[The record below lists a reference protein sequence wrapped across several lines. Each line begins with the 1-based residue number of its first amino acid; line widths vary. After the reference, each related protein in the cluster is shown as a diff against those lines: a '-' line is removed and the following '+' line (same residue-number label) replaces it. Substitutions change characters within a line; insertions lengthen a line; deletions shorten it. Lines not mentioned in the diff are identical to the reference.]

1 MPDAFTQKSF
11 DLLKQLA
18 ANNNRAWFNAHKE
31 QIEDCLQLPFAELLD
46 AASRKLARKK
56 IGLSGGPET
65 MFRMNRDVR
74 FSADKSPYKAQVSGM
89 LTPSG
94 AKDPHGGVL
103 YAQATADGGMIA
115 CGHYQLSAA
124 DLGPIRDRIVKEP
137 AAFGKVLKSLEKGG
151 LSLSE
156 EDALK
161 TMPRGFQE
169 QADHPLAKYLKL
181 KSLIVSEDV
190 PKSAW
195 LDGGVVDRMVKIGVA
210 CAPLLAFRLE
220 A

>member
-1 MPDAFTQKSF
+1 MSEAFTQKSF

-18 ANNNRAWFNAHKE
+18 ANNNREWFNDHKE
-31 QIEDCLQLPFAELLD
+31 EVEDRLQLPFAELLD
-46 AASRKLARKK
+46 AASRRLAKKK

-74 FSADKSPYKAQVSGM
+74 FSADKAPYKAQVSGM

-94 AKDPHGGVL
+94 SKELHGGVL
-103 YAQATADGGMIA
+103 YAQITADGGMIA
-115 CGHYQLSAA
+115 CGHYQLSAT

-137 AAFGKVLKSLEKGG
+137 AEFKKVLKSLEKAG

-161 TMPRGFQE
+161 TMPRGFTDR
-169 QADHPLAKYLKL
+169 ADHPLAKYLKL

-190 PKSAW
+190 PKSIW
-195 LDGGVVDRMVKIGVA
+195 LDGGVLDRMVAVGVA
-210 CAPLLAFRLE
+210 CAPLLAFRVE

>member
-1 MPDAFTQKSF
+1 MSEAFTQRSF
-11 DLLKQLA
+11 DLLKELA
-18 ANNNRAWFNAHKE
+18 ANNNREWFNDHKE
-31 QIEDCLQLPFAELLD
+31 EVEDRLQLPFAELLD
-46 AASRKLARKK
+46 AASRRLAKKK

-74 FSADKSPYKAQVSGM
+74 FSADKAPYKAQVSGM
-89 LTPSG
+89 ITPSG
-94 AKDPHGGVL
+94 SKELHGGVL
-103 YAQATADGGMIA
+103 YAQITADGGMLA
-115 CGHYQLSAA
+115 CGHYQLSAT

-137 AAFGKVLKSLEKGG
+137 AAFEKVLKSLEKAG

-161 TMPRGFQE
+161 TMPRGFTDR
-169 QADHPLAKYLKL
+169 ADHPLAKYLKL

-190 PKSAW
+190 PKSVW
-195 LDGGVVDRMVKIGVA
+195 LDGGVLDRMVAVGVA
-210 CAPLLAFRLE
+210 CAPLLAFRVE

>member
-1 MPDAFTQKSF
+1 MPDAFTQRSF
-11 DLLKQLA
+11 DLLKELA
-18 ANNNRAWFNAHKE
+18 ANNNRDWFNAHKE
-31 QIEDCLQLPFAELLD
+31 EIEDCLQLPFAELLD
-46 AASRKLARKK
+46 AASRKLAKK
-56 IGLSGGPET
+56 VGLSGGPET

-94 AKDPHGGVL
+94 SKEMHGGVL

-115 CGHYQLSAA
+115 CGHYQLSAT
-124 DLGPIRDRIVKEP
+124 DLGPIRDRIIAEP
-137 AAFGKVLKSLEKGG
+137 AEFKKVLKSLEKAG

-156 EDALK
+156 EEALK
-161 TMPRGFQE
+161 TMPRGFTDHG
-169 QADHPLAKYLKL
+169 DHPLARYLKL

-195 LDGGVVDRMVKIGVA
+195 LDGGVVDRMVAVGVA
-210 CAPLLAFRLE
+210 CAPLLAFRVE